1 MLADAQKFARQAGLK
16 DGKEVELLT
25 REQGSQSSRDTV
37 AQEGLGLDMLPL
49 PQRFSDKAKEAAA
62 RIDADVFLFNGG
74 LEPRRDLETIE
85 AIYASISRPGALLLL
100 VTNGGNPDIAYK
112 ITRYFHEKYEHLTV
126 LVSGKCKSAGTL
138 IAIGA
143 HELVF
148 TPYGELGPL
157 DIQLSKVD
165 RFDQLQS
172 GLTIQEALNTLEAR
186 ALDKFYQVVRDYMQ
200 ANNGL
205 LSFASAT
212 KAASDFVTQLYAP
225 VFSRI
230 DPEEVGARARS
241 MKIAADYGQRL
252 AIKSQN
258 LKNETLRLLS
268 ETYSS
273 HSFVIDYHEA
283 ETLFKRVRI
292 ANDAE
297 RDLVAALG
305 VLARFE
311 APTADFVF
319 HALSEKAEKGTSH
332 DKPDA
337 GGNPPENGGDSA
349 RTDGTASAPPPRRRR
364 QPVAQNGERIWTD
377 AQG

>member
-1 MLADAQKFARQAGLK
+1 MQALSQKLCDGLK
-16 DGKEVELLT
+16 PHTNK
-25 REQGSQSSRDTV
+25 
-37 AQEGLGLDMLPL
+37 
-49 PQRFSDKAKEAAA
+49 
-62 RIDADVFLFNGG
+62 IDADVFIFNGS
-74 LEPRRDLETIE
+74 LEGRRDLDAIE
-85 AIYASISRPGALLLL
+85 VIFKNISRKKAFLLL
-100 VTNGGNPDIAYK
+100 VTNGGNPDVAYK
-112 ITRYFHEKYEHLTV
+112 ITRYFHEKYDHFTV

-143 HELVF
+143 NELVF

-186 ALDKFYQVVRDYMQ
+186 ALEKFYEVVKDYMQ

-252 AIKSQN
+252 ALKSQN
-258 LKNETLRLLS
+258 LKPNTLRLLS

-283 ETLFKRVRI
+283 EQLFNRVRI
-292 ANDAE
+292 ANDVE
-297 RDLVAALG
+297 RELVSALG
-305 VLARFE
+305 VLSRFE
-311 APTADFVF
+311 VNQGDFVF
-319 HALSEKAEKGTSH
+319 HPLSEKATSRASH
-332 DKPDA
+332 DEANA
-337 GGNPPENGGDSA
+337 GGASSEDGGNSA
-349 RTDGTASAPPPRRRR
+349 RADGSPGAVPSRR
-364 QPVAQNGERIWTD
+364 QRRSRGERNGSAVST
-377 AQG
+377 